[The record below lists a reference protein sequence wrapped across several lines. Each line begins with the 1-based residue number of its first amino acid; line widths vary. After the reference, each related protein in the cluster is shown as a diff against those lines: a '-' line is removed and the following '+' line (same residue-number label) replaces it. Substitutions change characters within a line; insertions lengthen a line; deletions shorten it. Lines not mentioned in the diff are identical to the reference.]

1 VTRGGGWGL
10 VVPSVFKTDA
20 TRRRR
25 VGWVRFPH
33 APATLFPESHVAARR
48 RAAIVNALLVAAALM
63 GLALV
68 PVVRAHAQQVD
79 SARAGARHKTP
90 ARTPAPDTV
99 KPPISPK
106 RAFFYSLLIPGY
118 GQSVMN
124 RPIAGS
130 LFFGAEVTWIALA
143 TKSAFDLRYAR
154 AHQKDSLVV
163 AYAFDSTGAVQRDSL
178 GRLVGATYA
187 PNRYASDRVAAR
199 RKHLEDYYALLI
211 ANHLLAGAEAFV
223 SAQLWDVPEH
233 VSIRALPFGPALV
246 ASFRW

>member
-1 VTRGGGWGL
+1 MTRGGGWGL

-33 APATLFPESHVAARR
+33 APATLLTRSHVTRC
-48 RAAIVNALLVAAALM
+48 RAAIVNALLVAASLTAL
-63 GLALV
+63 GLSPLARV
-68 PVVRAHAQQVD
+68 DAQQVD
-79 SARAGARHKTP
+79 SARAAARRRP
-90 ARTPAPDTV
+90 ARTAAPDTL

-106 RAFFYSLLIPGY
+106 RAFLYSLLVPGY
-118 GQSVMN
+118 GQSVLE

-130 LFFGAEVTWIALA
+130 LFFAAEVTWIALA
-143 TKSAFDLRYAR
+143 TKSAFDLQYAR
-154 AHQKDSLVV
+154 AHQTDSLVTT
-163 AYAFDSTGAVQRDSL
+163 YAFNQDGTVKTDSL

-187 PNRYASDRVAAR
+187 PNRYAPDRVAAR
-199 RKHLEDYYALLI
+199 KKHLEDYYALII

-233 VSIRALPFGPALV
+233 VSIRALPFGPLLV

>member
-1 VTRGGGWGL
+1 
-10 VVPSVFKTDA
+10 VV
-20 TRRRR
+20 
-25 VGWVRFPH
+25 
-33 APATLFPESHVAARR
+33 ARR
-48 RAAIVNALLVAAALM
+48 RAAIVTALLVAVALIGFELM
-63 GLALV
+63 
-68 PVVRAHAQQVD
+68 PVARAQAQQVD
-79 SARAGARHKTP
+79 STRVGARRKPP
-90 ARTPAPDTV
+90 ARTPAPDTL

-106 RAFFYSLLIPGY
+106 RAFLYSLLVPGY
-118 GQSVMN
+118 GQSVLN

-154 AHQKDSLVV
+154 AHERDSLVV
-163 AYAFDSTGAVQRDSL
+163 SYALDSTGAVQRDSL
-178 GRLVGATYA
+178 GRMVGATYA
-187 PNRYASDRVAAR
+187 PNRYATDRVSAR

>member
-1 VTRGGGWGL
+1 
-10 VVPSVFKTDA
+10 VV
-20 TRRRR
+20 
-25 VGWVRFPH
+25 
-33 APATLFPESHVAARR
+33 ARR
-48 RAAIVNALLVAAALM
+48 QAAIVNALLVAASL
-63 GLALV
+63 LALGLT
-68 PVVRAHAQQVD
+68 PAARADAQQVD
-79 SARAGARHKTP
+79 SARAGARRRPP
-90 ARTPAPDTV
+90 ARPPNPDTL

-106 RAFFYSLLIPGY
+106 RAFFYSLLVPGY
-118 GQSVMN
+118 GQSVLD

-130 LFFGAEVTWIALA
+130 LFFAAEVTWIALA

-154 AHQKDSLVV
+154 AHQSDSLVT
-163 AYAFDSTGAVQRDSL
+163 AYAFTDSGTVQRDSL

-187 PNRYASDRVAAR
+187 PNRYASERVAAR

-223 SAQLWDVPEH
+223 AAQLWDVPEH